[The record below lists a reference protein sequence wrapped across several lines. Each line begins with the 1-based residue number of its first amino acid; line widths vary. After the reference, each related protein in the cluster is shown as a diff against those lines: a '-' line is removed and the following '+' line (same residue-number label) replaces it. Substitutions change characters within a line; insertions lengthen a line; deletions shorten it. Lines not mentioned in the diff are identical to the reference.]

1 MLGESDLIYTQ
12 TLCCI
17 GKENYKGKS
26 VLILGGGDG
35 GILHELLKE
44 GPDLV
49 VMAEVN
55 FFFFHVSSFH
65 IPIFSKCKMLRWV
78 ISSIYVNS
86 LGIAFVA
93 YTSILQRNFHSLIL
107 CKFCFS
113 YVYLTAEVWNI
124 SLVCITCLCPTKLQ

>member
-49 VMAEVN
+49 VMAEVY
-55 FFFFHVSSFH
+55 FFFF
-65 IPIFSKCKMLRWV
+65 
-78 ISSIYVNS
+78 
-86 LGIAFVA
+86 
-93 YTSILQRNFHSLIL
+93 
-107 CKFCFS
+107 
-113 YVYLTAEVWNI
+113 
-124 SLVCITCLCPTKLQ
+124 